1 MLPNVVGPGAFPPP
15 IMSSSGASARAEQGA
30 QPLVG
35 ETSASRARPE
45 TANRVDPPRA
55 MPSVISLRD
64 QERRPPPDPDGPA
77 GPPPTF
83 DATPLQR
90 ERERVMARMD
100 LLSGPREP
108 APVETPAPGAAAAAD
123 SPKATGAAEAAKPA
137 AAANPPGA
145 VAASDAPKGV
155 AETEDPQAAAAPE
168 LPKAEP
174 VEEAPKPRSDADTQA
189 VERLETEVA
198 EVRRIAEP
206 ETGRG
211 LDMVI

>member
-15 IMSSSGASARAEQGA
+15 IMSSGASARAEQGA

-45 TANRVDPPRA
+45 TPNRVDPPRA
-55 MPSVISLRD
+55 MPSAISLRD

-90 ERERVMARMD
+90 ERERMMARID
-100 LLSGPREP
+100 LLSAAREAAPAERP
-108 APVETPAPGAAAAAD
+108 AP
-123 SPKATGAAEAAKPA
+123 K
-137 AAANPPGA
+137 A
-145 VAASDAPKGV
+145 VAAAEGPKPAVATNGPRDVAVPNGPKDVAATDGAKGV
-155 AETEDPQAAAAPE
+155 NAPDR
-168 LPKAEP
+168 PKAET
-174 VEEAPKPRSDADTQA
+174 VEDAPTPRPDPDAKA
-189 VERLETEVA
+189 AERLETEVA

-206 ETGRG
+206 ETERG